1 MHKTKLLLM
10 LILLLAAALRTI
22 GLNQHP
28 IELFG
33 DEMDVGYHAF
43 SLWQSGQDYMGQK
56 FPLYIHSL
64 NEWRAPLLMYA
75 TAPFVGLLG
84 LNEWAVRLP
93 PAVFG
98 IVSVFSIYLL
108 VATLSK
114 NSRLALIAAFVCSV
128 TPWHIHYS
136 RAAFEST
143 LLLSLTLLG
152 TVAFLK
158 NRWLLAGVSF
168 ALSFYTYNTAN
179 VFVPLLLLGMV
190 LLLGKKAELLTKKS
204 FSGAVLMAFLTLP
217 LLFII
222 VFGQGATRFKS
233 LSIFNDP
240 KIIDQIVFKRTTGNF
255 WAERLFHNKLTF
267 WADSFWGNYLA
278 SFSPQFLFTSGD
290 PNPRHNV
297 PLTGELP
304 AWTLPFLLVGIFG
317 LLKSKE
323 GSLKKLTFLWLLLA
337 PIPSALTT
345 DGGNHA
351 TRLFLMIPA
360 LVILI
365 AWGIDWLLSVF
376 AAWKLRLVAVFLM
389 MIAFVSL
396 GFWLHEY
403 TTHYQKEQSHYWD
416 AGYRQPLS
424 WLRDN
429 QASYSRI
436 ILNNTHDPILL
447 RYLFWTAKDP
457 SWLKSHYQRDVIQED
472 ILPGFDGFVVDGV
485 FFGKIT
491 VQDKENWLRENLD
504 EKTVYLAFQKD
515 EVPGNWDWQKS
526 PPEGVKVLSVSR
538 NAFSGEPYIYL
549 LTKDILDEKR

>member
-1 MHKTKLLLM
+1 MPKTKLLLV
-10 LILLLAAALRTI
+10 LILLLAATLRVF

-33 DEMDVGYHAF
+33 DELDVGYHAF
-43 SLWQSGQDYMGQK
+43 SLWKSGQDYMGQK

-64 NEWRAPLLMYA
+64 NEWRAPLLMYI
-75 TAPFVGLLG
+75 TAPFVGILG
-84 LNEWAVRLP
+84 LNEWGVRLP

-98 IVSVFSIYLL
+98 IVSVFLIYLL
-108 VATLSK
+108 VMTLSK
-114 NSRLALIAAFVCSV
+114 NSRLSLIAAFVCSI

-143 LLLSLTLLG
+143 LLLTLVLLG
-152 TVAFLK
+152 VVAILK
-158 NRWLLAGVSF
+158 NKWFLAGASF

-179 VFVPLLLLGMV
+179 AFVPLLLFGIV
-190 LLLGKKAELLTKKS
+190 LLCRERIKLLTKKS
-204 FSGAVLMAFLTLP
+204 FSGAALMVLLTLP

-240 KIIDQIVFKRTTGNF
+240 KSIDQIVFKRTTGNF
-255 WAERLFHNKLTF
+255 GVERLFHNKLTF
-267 WADSFWGNYLA
+267 WADSFLGNYLT

-297 PLTGELP
+297 PLTGQFP
-304 AWTLPFLLVGIFG
+304 FWTLPFLLAGIFG

-323 GSLKKLTFLWLLLA
+323 GSFKRLTFLWLLLA

-365 AWGIDWLLSVF
+365 AWGIDWLLSVL
-376 AAWKLRLVAVFLM
+376 AAWKLRLVAVFLL

-396 GFWLHEY
+396 GFWFHEY
-403 TTHYQKEQSHYWD
+403 TVHYQKEQSHYWD
-416 AGYRQPLS
+416 AGYKEPLS
-424 WLRDN
+424 WLKAN
-429 QASYSRI
+429 QLSYSRI
-436 ILNNTHDPILL
+436 ILNNNHDPILL

-457 SWLKSHYQRDVIQED
+457 SWLKSHYQGDFAQKD
-472 ILPGFDGFVVDGV
+472 ILPGFDGFVIDGV

-491 VQDKENWLRENLD
+491 AEDKENWLRENLD

-515 EVPGNWDWQKS
+515 EIPGNWDWQKS
-526 PPEGVKVLSVSR
+526 PPEGVKVLSISR
-538 NAFSGEPYIYL
+538 NVFSGEPHIYL
-549 LTKDILDEKR
+549 LTKDTLDEKR